1 MIRKPLMGIETMK
14 KLEGR
19 TAIITGAG
27 NGIGRAI
34 ALAYAAEGAAVAC
47 ADIAMED
54 AEKVAAEINAGGGKA
69 IACDCDV
76 SRPEQAEAAVNQTVE
91 ALGGVTILVCGA
103 AVFTPMATLETL
115 SVGDWEKAMAVNL
128 GGAFLMC
135 KFALPHLRQGGGGS
149 IILIASQLGRV
160 ATAGQTAYCTTKGA
174 LLQLAKGLALDH
186 REENIRANTLSPGA
200 VATRRMLNRFD
211 DMETAQRVW
220 GAKHALGRLG
230 EPEEIASAAVFL
242 ASADSSFMTGT
253 DLLVDGGYTAW

>member
-1 MIRKPLMGIETMK
+1 MGIEQK
-14 KLEGR
+14 GKLEGQ
-19 TAIITGAG
+19 TAIVTGAG

-34 ALAYAAEGAAVAC
+34 AMAYAAEGAAVAC

-54 AEKVAAEINAGGGKA
+54 AEKVAAEINAGGGRA
-69 IACDCDV
+69 MACDCDV
-76 SRPEQAEAAVNQTVE
+76 SRPEQAEAAVKQTVE
-91 ALGGVTILVCGA
+91 GFGGVSVLVCGA
-103 AVFTPMATLETL
+103 AVFTPMATLEHL
-115 SVGDWEKAMAVNL
+115 SVEDWQTAMAVNVT
-128 GGAFLMC
+128 GAFLMC

-149 IILIASQLGRV
+149 IILIASQLARV
-160 ATAGQTAYCTTKGA
+160 ATAGQTAYCATKGA

-186 REENIRANTLSPGA
+186 CQENIRANTLSPGA

-220 GAKHALGRLG
+220 GAKHPIGRLG
-230 EPEEIASAAVFL
+230 EPEEIAAAAVFL